1 MSSHVVVIDSTARR
15 ATIKTAPS
23 KPLADVL
30 QEACTKLGLN
40 ASQYGL
46 KHQSKQLDLS
56 LLFRLS
62 GLSSGAKLELVQLS
76 KSPSVVTV
84 ALQLPESE
92 SQGVPNGR
100 LLDKFPSTTTL
111 WLVLRKFEAGVAGNG
126 STRNLTA
133 RAAPATDSGNNG
145 TGRLY
150 YQTPVLQVM
159 GRELAE
165 FSDLQ
170 KSLAQLGFNSG
181 NVLFRLSFRTT
192 QQPFEEAVAMID
204 KYFEAHGEKAKV
216 SSTAETITA
225 ATGLNEPAQLLEP
238 AATTGLTE
246 AEPMDTQED
255 ITQPA
260 AGVPVSDPQRTEA
273 VAPPLVSDRPVT
285 VYKPPTNTTPH
296 SALTS
301 YNEEDYVPSI
311 EHAKSHQGR
320 LNQLSRNVRLPSD
333 KEIAEKEAAEQ
344 EKLAAIT
351 EIDVKIRFP
360 EQSQVVAKFKQT
372 DTGSHLYS
380 FVRGCL
386 NPTFANEKFQL
397 VVFGAAVKQSRTGPG
412 GSSQAIPDS
421 DQQYLIKDQGL
432 RGRVLVN
439 FTWIDNKQASAMTAA
454 TRMTSLLKPELS
466 RQAQDI
472 QIPSVPGVVEG
483 DNKDKPSLINR
494 LGTKG
499 EGEGGSQSHGPKKGG
514 VPKWLKLPG
523 KK

>member
-1 MSSHVVVIDSTARR
+1 MSDGIFYNILHRTDMHFPYR
-15 ATIKTAPS
+15 
-23 KPLADVL
+23 
-30 QEACTKLGLN
+30 
-40 ASQYGL
+40 
-46 KHQSKQLDLS
+46 HQSKQVDLS
-56 LLFRLS
+56 LIFRLS

-84 ALQLPESE
+84 ALQLPQAEA
-92 SQGVPNGR
+92 QGAPNGR

-150 YQTPVLQVM
+150 YQTPVLSVM
-159 GRELAE
+159 GRELSD

-204 KYFEAHGEKAKV
+204 KYFESLGEENKV
-216 SSTAETITA
+216 SPPAA
-225 ATGLNEPAQLLEP
+225 ATSNQPTQVLEP
-238 AATTGLTE
+238 AATTDE
-246 AEPMDTQED
+246 AEAMDTQDD
-255 ITQPA
+255 ITQPTEI
-260 AGVPVSDPQRTEA
+260 PVSDVQTEA
-273 VAPPLVSDRPVT
+273 VSPLVSDRPVT
-285 VYKPPTNTTPH
+285 VYKPPTNTTPQ

-320 LNQLSRNVRLPSD
+320 LNQLSKNVRLPSD
-333 KEIAEKEAAEQ
+333 KEIAEKAAAEQ
-344 EKLAAIT
+344 ERLAAIT
-351 EIDVKIRFP
+351 EIDVKVRFP

-372 DTGSHLYS
+372 DTGSTLYN

-386 NPTFANEKFQL
+386 NAKFANEKFLL
-397 VVFGAAVKQSRTGPG
+397 VVFGATAKQPRTGPG
-412 GSSQAIPDS
+412 GPSQAIPDS

-439 FTWIDNKQASAMTAA
+439 FTWIDNNQASAMAAA
-454 TRMTSLLKPELS
+454 TRTTTLLKPELS
-466 RQAQDI
+466 SQAQDI
-472 QIPSVPGVVEG
+472 RIPTVPGVVEEE
-483 DNKDKPSLINR
+483 KEKPSLMNR
-494 LGTKG
+494 LGMKS
-499 EGEGGSQSHGPKKGG
+499 EEEGGSKPQGAKKGG

>member
-1 MSSHVVVIDSTARR
+1 MSFF
-15 ATIKTAPS
+15 K
-23 KPLADVL
+23 
-30 QEACTKLGLN
+30 KLKHRTDDLHR
-40 ASQYGL
+40 
-46 KHQSKQLDLS
+46 HQSKQVDLS
-56 LLFRLS
+56 LIFRLS

-84 ALQLPESE
+84 ALQLPQSE
-92 SQGVPNGR
+92 AQSAPNGR

-133 RAAPATDSGNNG
+133 RAAPITDSGNDGN
-145 TGRLY
+145 GRLY
-150 YQTPVLQVM
+150 YQTPVLSVM
-159 GRELAE
+159 GRELSE

-204 KYFEAHGEKAKV
+204 KYFESLGEEKV
-216 SSTAETITA
+216 PAGTTVA
-225 ATGLNEPAQLLEP
+225 ATVNEPAQVIEP
-238 AATTGLTE
+238 AATTQADL
-246 AEPMDTQED
+246 MDTQDD
-255 ITQPA
+255 ITQPTNFPA
-260 AGVPVSDPQRTEA
+260 SEVEPKEA
-273 VAPPLVSDRPVT
+273 PSPLVSDRPVT
-285 VYKPPTNTTPH
+285 VYKPPTNTTPR

-311 EHAKSHQGR
+311 EHAKSHQVR
-320 LNQLSRNVRLPSD
+320 LNQLSKNVRLPSD
-333 KEIAEKEAAEQ
+333 KEIAEKAAAEQ

-351 EIDVKIRFP
+351 EIDVKVRFP

-372 DTGSHLYS
+372 DTGSTLYT

-386 NPTFANEKFQL
+386 SPKFVNEKFLL
-397 VVFGAAVKQSRTGPG
+397 VVFGATAKSRTGPG
-412 GSSQAIPDS
+412 GASQTIPDS

-439 FTWIDNKQASAMTAA
+439 FTWIDNNQASAMAAA
-454 TRMTSLLKPELS
+454 TRTTTLLKPELS
-466 RQAQDI
+466 SQAQDI
-472 QIPSVPGVVEG
+472 RIPTVPEVVEEE
-483 DNKDKPSLINR
+483 KDKPSLMNR
-494 LGTKG
+494 LGMKDS
-499 EGEGGSQSHGPKKGG
+499 EEGGSKSQGGKKGG

>member
-1 MSSHVVVIDSTARR
+1 MFCDQIY
-15 ATIKTAPS
+15 
-23 KPLADVL
+23 
-30 QEACTKLGLN
+30 CTDDL
-40 ASQYGL
+40 YR
-46 KHQSKQLDLS
+46 HQSKQVDLS
-56 LLFRLS
+56 LIFRLS

-84 ALQLPESE
+84 ALQLPQSE
-92 SQGVPNGR
+92 AQGAPNGR

-159 GRELAE
+159 GRELSE

-192 QQPFEEAVAMID
+192 QQPFEDAVAMID
-204 KYFEAHGEKAKV
+204 KYFESLGEKNNVNAPD
-216 SSTAETITA
+216 
-225 ATGLNEPAQLLEP
+225 ATGLNQPVQIAEP
-238 AATTGLTE
+238 AATTDEVETG
-246 AEPMDTQED
+246 AMDTQD
-255 ITQPA
+255 SITQPTGPSA
-260 AGVPVSDPQRTEA
+260 PDAQAESV
-273 VAPPLVSDRPVT
+273 PPLVSDRPVT
-285 VYKPPTNTTPH
+285 VYKPPTNTTPQ
-296 SALTS
+296 SALSS
-301 YNEEDYVPSI
+301 YNEEDYIPSI
-311 EHAKSHQGR
+311 EHAKSHQDR
-320 LNQLSRNVRLPSD
+320 LNQLSKNVRLPSD
-333 KEIAEKEAAEQ
+333 REIAEKVAVEQ

-351 EIDVKIRFP
+351 EIDVKVRFP

-372 DTGSHLYS
+372 DTGSTLYS

-386 NPTFANEKFQL
+386 NTRFANEKFLL
-397 VVFGAAVKQSRTGPG
+397 VVFGPTAKQPRTGPG
-412 GSSQAIPDS
+412 GSSQTIPDS

-439 FTWIDNKQASAMTAA
+439 FTWIDNNQASAMAAA
-454 TRMTSLLKPELS
+454 TRTTTLLKPELS
-466 RQAQDI
+466 SQAQDI
-472 QIPSVPGVVEG
+472 RIPTVPGVVEEEQ
-483 DNKDKPSLINR
+483 DKSSLMNR
-494 LGTKG
+494 QGKN
-499 EGEGGSQSHGPKKGG
+499 EVEGGSKSQGAKKGG